1 MTRGNLLLDDLAL
14 QYYLEDF
21 RKQIHELRVFFSSS
35 VEQVCNSLNITRQ
48 SLSNFENGR
57 GTFKLVN
64 ALALSSFFDYM
75 MLKANVGITALPQ
88 LAITRVDY
96 PDYLLCGPSDD
107 VPPPLPSLCYAW
119 QRKQDQYASSALS
132 GLLLDDLANPRP
144 ILFIDILSFLDDAFY
159 ERFLWWM
166 MRVLEYTNS
175 PPLEIYIDNAI
186 QENGIVG
193 RNPHAASFL
202 NALID
207 VKKQGK
213 IVLYAMNL
221 NGKAFPNAIKSVIT
235 TKGCPMQQCVVVSAS
250 NQLIFECREF
260 RTAVVTADG
269 QLLDLSG
276 RADVLKRL
284 QKAAE
289 RRAETVFSAIPAD
302 LLNGLFDS

>member
-1 MTRGNLLLDDLAL
+1 MDDLAL

-75 MLKANVGITALPQ
+75 MLKANV
-88 LAITRVDY
+88 AITRVDY

-107 VPPPLPSLCYAW
+107 APSPLPSLCCAW

-132 GLLLDDLANPRP
+132 GLLLDNLADPRP

-159 ERFLWWM
+159 ERFFWWM
-166 MRVLEYTNS
+166 MRVLEYTNG

-186 QENGIVG
+186 QNTRIVG
-193 RNPHAASFL
+193 RNPHAPSFL

-207 VKKQGK
+207 VKKRGK

-221 NGKAFPNAIKSVIT
+221 NGKEFPNAVKSVIKK
-235 TKGCPMQQCVVVSAS
+235 KGHPVQQCVVVSAS
-250 NQLIFECREF
+250 NQLLCECREL
-260 RTAVVTADG
+260 RIAVITVDG
-269 QLLDLSG
+269 QLLELSG
-276 RADVLKRL
+276 REDVLKRL
-284 QKAAE
+284 QKAVE
-289 RRAETVFSAIPAD
+289 RRAETAFSAIPVE
-302 LLNGLFDS
+302 LLNSLFDT

>member
-1 MTRGNLLLDDLAL
+1 MDDLAL

-75 MLKANVGITALPQ
+75 MVKANVDITTLPQ

-96 PDYLLCGPSDD
+96 TDYLLCGPSDD
-107 VPPPLPSLCYAW
+107 EPPPLTSLCYAW

-132 GLLLDDLANPRP
+132 NLLLDDLTNPRP

-159 ERFLWWM
+159 ERFFWWM

-175 PPLEIYIDNAI
+175 SPLEIYIDNAI
-186 QENGIVG
+186 QNPGIVG
-193 RNPHAASFL
+193 RNPHAPSFL

-207 VKKQGK
+207 VKKRGK

-221 NGKAFPNAIKSVIT
+221 NGKEFPNAVKSIIT
-235 TKGCPMQQCVVVSAS
+235 TKSHPVQQCVVVSAS
-250 NQLIFECREF
+250 NQLISECGEL
-260 RTAVVTADG
+260 RTAVITVDG
-269 QLLDLSG
+269 QLLELSG

-284 QKAAE
+284 QKSAE
-289 RRAETVFSAIPAD
+289 RQAETAFPAIPAE
-302 LLNGLFDS
+302 LLNSLFDS